1 VSRPDRSWLRLILRA
16 GSFGRFAQPRGR
28 RPALALTLLFLFWVA
43 VLLGAPLVGSHAG
56 LARELLAG
64 DPMAA
69 AIFWQLRL
77 PRVIL
82 ALLAG
87 GGLAVS
93 GLGFQTLFRNPLAEP
108 YTLGVA
114 SGAALGAVLALR
126 LTEGR
131 QLLGLPLLTLFA
143 FAGALAATGLV
154 VGLGRRGQGEGTG
167 TLLLAGI
174 AVSLSCSALIL
185 FVQYLSDST
194 QTFRMVRWM
203 MGGLSV
209 AGYRE
214 VLWLLPWVL
223 GGSAFLLLRRWD
235 LNLLLTGEEMAAS
248 RGVDLGRLRLEILL
262 VTSLMIGAMVAMAGP
277 IGFVGLMVP
286 HMLRRAVGQDHL
298 ILAPACLLGGGAF
311 LALCDAGARVVMAP
325 AELPVGVLTALLGGP
340 FFLWLLLLR
349 RRS

>member
-1 VSRPDRSWLRLILRA
+1 MTRPHPRA
-16 GSFGRFAQPRGR
+16 
-28 RPALALTLLFLFWVA
+28 ALALLGLLWLA
-43 VLLGAPLVGSHAG
+43 VLAGAPLLGSHTA
-56 LARELLAG
+56 LVRELLAG
-64 DPMAA
+64 DPTAR

-77 PRVIL
+77 PRVLL

-93 GLGFQTLFRNPLAEP
+93 GLSFQTLFRNPLAEP

-126 LTEGR
+126 LTEG
-131 QLLGLPLLTLFA
+131 QLLGFPLLTLLA

-154 VGLGRRGQGEGTG
+154 VGLGTRRRQGDETG

-185 FVQYLSDST
+185 FLQYLSDST

-214 VLWLLPWVL
+214 VLWLLPWVV
-223 GGSAFLLLRRWD
+223 GGSASLLLLRWD
-235 LNLLLTGEEMAAS
+235 LNLLLTGEELAAS
-248 RGVDLGRLRLEILL
+248 RGVDLGRLRLRILL
-262 VTSLMIGAMVAMAGP
+262 LTSVMIAALVAMAGP

-286 HMLRRAVGQDHL
+286 HILRRFVGHDHL
-298 ILAPACLLGGGAF
+298 ALTPACLLGGGAF

-325 AELPVGVLTALLGGP
+325 AELPVGVVTALLGGP

-349 RRS
+349 KPR